1 MTNIEDFYSE
11 KLLQCGFLE
20 QKDNERYCSIGK
32 TFAFPES
39 AGEGTYWVYGQKDLF
54 DIKIHDFLF
63 YEDSFLEFD
72 LSECL
77 SITYY
82 ESISGEELI
91 PYRRL
96 SAGCVKTVIGRY
108 EPYKAI
114 IHKKIPIRSIGI
126 EIMPAYYEQY
136 LKSAYPNEDVSP
148 YEAFQGIDE
157 TKDFPEMIYLLN
169 QVKNYRGEGITAKLF
184 YEGKV
189 AEAVSLI
196 LQYNKNSTAR
206 TEQNISHQDMLLL
219 NSVTAY
225 VNDHFSLKL
234 SLEQLARIA
243 CMGTTKLKKLFK
255 QVHGCTISEYIQQ
268 RRMSHAESL
277 LATTDLTIE
286 QISISVGFSN
296 PGGFSEVFR
305 KSTGLLPKE
314 YRKMAQRK

>member
-1 MTNIEDFYSE
+1 MINAEDFYSQ
-11 KLLQCGFLE
+11 KLLACGFQE
-20 QKDNERYCSIGK
+20 EISNEKYSKVGK
-32 TFAFPES
+32 TYRVPTGY
-39 AGEGTYWVYGQKDLF
+39 GEGTYWIYGQKDLF

-63 YEDSFLEFD
+63 YEESFLEFD

-82 ESISGEELI
+82 ESISGEEIL

-96 SAGCVKTVIGRY
+96 SAGCIKAIIGRY
-108 EPYKAI
+108 TPYKAI

-136 LKSAYPNEDVSP
+136 LKSAYPNENISP

-157 TKDFPEMIYLLN
+157 TNDFPEMVYLLN
-169 QVKNYRGEGITAKLF
+169 QIKNYKGEGIPAKLF

-196 LQYNKNSTAR
+196 LEYNKKNKTKSTYSLSKDD
-206 TEQNISHQDMLLL
+206 IVLLE
-219 NSVTAY
+219 NVTAY
-225 VNDHFSLKL
+225 INDHFSTKL

-243 CMGTTKLKKLFK
+243 CMGTTKLKKSFK

-268 RRMSHAESL
+268 RRMSHAECL
-277 LATTDLTIE
+277 LSTTNLTIE
-286 QISISVGFSN
+286 QISISAGYSN
-296 PGGFSEVFR
+296 PGGFSEIFR

-314 YRKMAQRK
+314 YRKMTQK

>member
-1 MTNIEDFYSE
+1 MTNIEEFYSS
-11 KLLQCGFLE
+11 KLLECGFLE
-20 QKDNERYCSIGK
+20 EINSEKYSSIGK
-32 TFAFPES
+32 TYRFPEGS
-39 AGEGTYWVYGQKDLF
+39 GEGTYWVYGQKNLF
-54 DIKIHDFLF
+54 DIKIHDFFF

-82 ESISGEELI
+82 ESISGEELM

-108 EPYKAI
+108 EPYKAV
-114 IHKKIPIRSIGI
+114 IHRKIPIRSIGI

-136 LKSAYPNEDVSP
+136 LKSSYPNEDISP
-148 YEAFQGIDE
+148 FEAFQGIGE

-169 QVKNYRGEGITAKLF
+169 QVKNYRGDGITAKLF

-196 LQYNKNSTAR
+196 LQYNKNSKIRTAH
-206 TEQNISHQDMLLL
+206 NISQQDMLLI

-225 VNDHFSLKL
+225 INDHFSSKL

-243 CMGTTKLKKLFK
+243 CMGTTKLKKVFK

-286 QISISVGFSN
+286 QISTSIGFSN
-296 PGGFSEVFR
+296 PGGFADVFR

-314 YRKMAQRK
+314 YRSMAQK